1 MRLALQY
8 SLQVLSFQP
17 SAGVQVATEELLQQA
32 EGMAAR
38 RDAAEA
44 GEECEGLAA
53 SKGLPCPQAVYGD
66 SVRWFDE
73 TAAAEGSLG
82 RFPSSELMPLI
93 RQFLGRVG
101 APRA

>member
-1 MRLALQY
+1 MRLAV
-8 SLQVLSFQP
+8 QVLSFEP

-38 RDAAEA
+38 RGAAEA
-44 GEECEGLAA
+44 GEECEEGLAA

-66 SVRWFDE
+66 GVRWFDE